1 MAYKDI
7 AVHLGKDNRSA
18 ARLNAAIRLAQ
29 RHEGRVT
36 GVYVLSRRCPGATS
50 LAPSAANSLRRS

>member
-7 AVHLGKDNRSA
+7 VVHLGKDNRSA
-18 ARLNAAIRLAQ
+18 ARLNAAIQLAQ

-36 GVYVLSRRCPGATS
+36 GVALLQT
-50 LAPSAANSLRRS
+50 